1 VSDPTAAHA
10 EVTGVMTPINSR
22 SEIDR
27 VEAAV
32 LAALDRFAY
41 PEASRFAIRLALEEG
56 LVNAFLH
63 GHRGLPPEEPVE
75 VSFRVGPSSATI
87 SISDQ
92 GPGYNPGSVPDPTAE
107 ENIELPSGRGLMLI
121 RSFMSEVRHE
131 KNGACLIMRY
141 DRPPPDAA

>member
-1 VSDPTAAHA
+1 
-10 EVTGVMTPINSR
+10 MTPANNR
-22 SEIDR
+22 SDIDR

-75 VSFRVGPSSATI
+75 VSFRVGPASVTI
-87 SISDQ
+87 SITDQ
-92 GPGYNPGSVPDPTAE
+92 GPGYNPASVPDPTAE